1 MPEFSWEIFYAIGAL
16 VLVVGLAW
24 GVSRS
29 RRRNRANDKI
39 TQEATRAQ
47 YEQPEKYEREI
58 RPDLERKLKR

>member
-1 MPEFSWEIFYAIGAL
+1 MPEFGWETFYAIGAL
-16 VLVVGLAW
+16 VLIIALAW

-29 RRRNRANDKI
+29 RKRNSANAPI

-58 RPDLERKLKR
+58 RPELERKLKR